1 MPMLFWLPN
10 IIFVGIWQ
18 AIEDDMR
25 GLRDAATARATN
37 PEKSEGSGD
46 YPDHGYWPK

>member
-25 GLRDAATARATN
+25 GLRDASGTGFPTSGSSNLSLRE
-37 PEKSEGSGD
+37 PEA
-46 YPDHGYWPK
+46 